1 MKKEDFGFTLIELL
15 IVVAIIAIL
24 AAIAIPNF
32 LAAQTRAKVS
42 RVKSETRS
50 VATAMEAYYVDSNR
64 YPPMGDY
71 TWANTA
77 TEPAFHSRI
86 SAYLTTP
93 VAYISSLPIDIFL
106 VVPAGGFTYPY
117 YNRYT
122 YYNFFQYIDSMGLSL
137 QTRRQHAGDWL
148 IYSWGPDRSGNWYAP
163 FIGEDGVYTNYDPSN
178 GTVSTG
184 NIIRTQRNQEKYD
197 TLN

>member
-1 MKKEDFGFTLIELL
+1 MTLKKGFTLIELL

-32 LAAQTRAKVS
+32 LAAQVRAKVS

-50 VATAMEAYYVDSNR
+50 VATGLESYYVDNNS

-71 TWANTA
+71 TWADSY

-86 SAYLTTP
+86 PAFLTTP
-93 VAYISSLPIDIFL
+93 VAYLSSLPIDPFL
-106 VVPAGGFTYPY
+106 TVPAGSLAYSF

-122 YYNFFQYIDSMGLSL
+122 YYNFPQYQGIAGGGFVN
-137 QTRRQHAGDWL
+137 QRRRSGDWL
-148 IYSWGPDRSGNWYAP
+148 IYSWGPDRNSNQAAP
-163 FIGEDGVYTNYDPSN
+163 FLGEYGVYTNYDPSN
-178 GTVSTG
+178 GTVSLG
-184 NIIRTQRNQEKYD
+184 NIIRTQADQEKYD
-197 TLN
+197 VTR